1 MRAAGPHAPLSRP
14 FSQPSVGIFAAKP
27 FPGHAA
33 SRLRSLPG
41 LFRRLPP
48 PGEIR
53 ATVRAPMRD
62 RQPSTLLRRRDPSS
76 KPTPPPS
83 AHPPRIETRSPPP
96 CHHAQCDIA
105 SSQSK
110 TRGSQSVLPS
120 VDAGSGSS
128 STQAVRTPDADIK
141 KETCAYADHMRTS
154 SGRWMYQ
161 VQFRR
166 GDSGIISCR
175 SYRAF
180 L

>member
-48 PGEIR
+48 ENFTPQYASRCVNKNRPPSCVAAIR
-53 ATVRAPMRD
+53 ARSR
-62 RQPSTLLRRRDPSS
+62 LRRPQR
-76 KPTPPPS
+76 
-83 AHPPRIETRSPPP
+83 TRHASNHAFRRAAP
-96 CHHAQCDIA
+96 CAVRYCVIA
-105 SSQSK
+105 KQ
-110 TRGSQSVLPS
+110 TLGSQSALPS

-128 STQAVRTPDADIK
+128 PTQAVRTPDADIK

-161 VQFRR
+161 VRCRR